1 MGSTSAD
8 RERDRTLAL
17 AAEGDAQAWRRLVE
31 QYSPRVFALLVRQC
45 GDRELA
51 DELTQVTFVKLLTQL
66 GSEGGYKERGRFEPW
81 LFRVAVNALR
91 DEMRRRKRQATP
103 MDFAP
108 GSAGSARL
116 GERDGRFDAAAKGRS
131 AGERG
136 GLNADDPAEQVSTR
150 EQVELLRAAVGT
162 LSPDDQQ
169 ILHLRYTAGLS
180 FAQIAETIEQPL
192 GTVLSR
198 GHRAVAKLKKLMM
211 ESES

>member
-17 AAEGDAQAWRRLVE
+17 AAEGDPEAWRRLVE

-66 GSEGGYKERGRFEPW
+66 GSEGGYQERGRFEPW

-103 MDFAP
+103 MDLAP

-116 GERDGRFDAAAKGRS
+116 GQPDRGFDAAAQSRS

-136 GLNADDPAEQVSTR
+136 GLSADDPAEQVSTR
-150 EQVELLRAAVGT
+150 EQVELLRAAVGK

-198 GHRAVAKLKKLMM
+198 GHRAVAKLKKMM
-211 ESES
+211 TESES